1 MRQGIPRLQPWGG
14 SQERFDPA
22 TNTELWRRIPRWELR
37 LIWLKAWLKR
47 DKAARISYGAWLYAN
62 ASGGGQWLAA
72 DMLDWNQ
79 EVINGR

>member
-1 MRQGIPRLQPWGG
+1 MITAVYRY
-14 SQERFDPA
+14 ERFDPA
-22 TNTELWRRIPRWELR
+22 TNTELWRRIPGWRLR
-37 LIWLKAWLKR
+37 LMWVKR
-47 DKAARISYGAWLYAN
+47 DMAARISYRAWLYAN